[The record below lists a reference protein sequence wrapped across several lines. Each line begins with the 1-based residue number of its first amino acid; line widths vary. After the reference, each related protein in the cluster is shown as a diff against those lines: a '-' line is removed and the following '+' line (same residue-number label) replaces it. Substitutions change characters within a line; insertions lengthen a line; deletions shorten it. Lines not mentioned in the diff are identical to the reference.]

1 MIFMGIKEKIINF
14 AKSIGLDKVG
24 FTTAEPF
31 LSEREIL
38 LERKEKGL
46 FSPFEENDVEL
57 RCDPNELLP
66 GARTII
72 CFAMGYLIEHSDDTK
87 SNAEKPLGIISKY
100 ASIKDYHRVMGEKL
114 RLVAD
119 YIFSNWGG
127 NFRILVDTGGLM
139 DRAAARRAGLG
150 WIGQNTCLFTEEY
163 GSWVFLGEIITDL
176 EVEPDEPSANR
187 CDNCGR
193 CVRACPTGALEA
205 PYRINPF
212 RCLSYVTQMRGSIPE
227 EFRPLLGVRLFGCD
241 TCQEAC
247 PKNKNVGIPS
257 HEEFIPDFSLE
268 RRLIRLINIDSREFE
283 KIFKPTPIGWRGKN
297 VLRRN
302 AILALSNAGPGH
314 KEHFEKLLEDPSP
327 VIREH
332 ALWALKR

>member
-1 MIFMGIKEKIINF
+1 MSVKEKIINY
-14 AKSIGLDKVG
+14 AKSVGVDKVG

-31 LSEREIL
+31 LAEREIL
-38 LERKEKGL
+38 LERKELGL

-57 RCDPNELLP
+57 RCHPNKLLP

-72 CFAMGYLIEHSDDTK
+72 CFAMGYLIEQSACTVK
-87 SNAEKPLGIISKY
+87 VNAEEPSGIISRY

-127 NFRILVDTGGLM
+127 NFRIFVDTGSLM
-139 DRAAARRAGLG
+139 DRAAAGRAGLG
-150 WIGQNTCLFTEEY
+150 WIGQNTCLFTEEF

-176 EVEPDEPSANR
+176 EVEPDEPSVNR
-187 CDNCGR
+187 CNNCGK
-193 CVRACPTGALEA
+193 CVKACPTGALEA
-205 PYRINPF
+205 PYRLNPF

-227 EFRPLLGVRLFGCD
+227 EFRPLLGVRVFGCD

-247 PKNKNVGIPS
+247 PKNKSVRIPF
-257 HEEFIPDFSLE
+257 HEEFVPDVPLE
-268 RRLIRLINIDSREFE
+268 RRLIRLINIGSREFE
-283 KIFKPTPIGWRGKN
+283 KMFKPTPIGWRGKN

-302 AILALSNAGPGH
+302 AVVALSNAGSGH
-314 KEHFEKLLEDPSP
+314 KKCFEKLLEDPSP